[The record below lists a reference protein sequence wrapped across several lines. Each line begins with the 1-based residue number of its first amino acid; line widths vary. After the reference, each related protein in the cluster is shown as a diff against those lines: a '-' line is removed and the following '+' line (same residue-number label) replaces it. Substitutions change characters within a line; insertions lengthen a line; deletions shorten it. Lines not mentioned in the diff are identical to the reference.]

1 MRAGALAGRFLD
13 LLLGARLAAIGFPC
27 RHLAGAAGML
37 AAVHR
42 GHPSIVREL

>member
-1 MRAGALAGRFLD
+1 MRAGALACRFLE
-13 LLLGARLAAIGFPC
+13 LGARLAAIGFPC